1 MFFYELIPFIS
12 KEFGINPLY
21 VQIGIILGLMLI
33 AFILIRILK
42 IEDAYLQ
49 IIIIISFIGFMA
61 VDGLIP
67 LFLIYIF
74 AFGAVIASIFKAT
87 GGND

>member
-1 MFFYELIPFIS
+1 MIFYELIPFIS
-12 KEFGINPLY
+12 EYFGIDFIY
-21 VQIGIILGLMLI
+21 IQVGIILGLLLI

-49 IIIIISFIGFMA
+49 IIIVVAFIGFMA

-74 AFGAVIASIFKAT
+74 AFGSVIAVIFEMS
-87 GGND
+87 GGDN

>member
-1 MFFYELIPFIS
+1 MFFTELIPFIS
-12 KEFGINPLY
+12 EEFSINPLY
-21 VQIGIILGLMLI
+21 IQIAIILGLLLI
-33 AFILIRILK
+33 AFILIRFLK

-49 IIIIISFIGFMA
+49 VVVLITFIGFMA

-74 AFGAVIASIFKAT
+74 ALGAVITSIFKVT
-87 GGND
+87 GGT